1 MRDPWLAPAKGIA
14 EPLSRAGCLSRDN
27 EDERGRTAETASAIV
42 ALSVMA
48 GIAGQANAQTYSY
61 SAPSAAHNQDSGRGQ

>member
-1 MRDPWLAPAKGIA
+1 MKTI
-14 EPLSRAGCLSRDN
+14 
-27 EDERGRTAETASAIV
+27 ASAII